1 MRHVHACKGSGCKRP
16 IWGCPA
22 QVRFWFP
29 SRDHAAPLVT
39 ALSGTRR
46 ARLSFLGFTPM
57 PLRPELQAML
67 GNVDRWSSTWAL
79 AFEAARRTALI
90 MSPPLEV
97 RLAQRWAGRAE
108 WCFRAAACP
117 G

>member
-1 MRHVHACKGSGCKRP
+1 MQASHLGLSSSG
-16 IWGCPA
+16 A
-22 QVRFWFP
+22 FLV
-29 SRDHAAPLVT
+29 SLEDHAAPLVT

-108 WCFRAAACP
+108 W
-117 G
+117 